1 MMRTT
6 NTTEKGLESL
16 IVTAMVG
23 EPVQTPASG
32 AATGAIAAPTAL
44 YGGTGWL
51 LGDWHDYDR
60 EYCVDL
66 VQLTIFLQVTQP
78 KAAAALDLSEDGPTR
93 RKFLARLQGEISK
106 RGVIDV
112 LRNGVKHGPH
122 QLDLFYGTPTPGNT
136 AAAERYAQNRF
147 SVTRQLRYSR
157 DRNALALDLCLF
169 INGLPIATFELKN
182 SLTKQ
187 TVADAV
193 EQYKRDREPRER
205 LFEFGRCIVH
215 FAVDDHEVRFCTH
228 LKGKGSWFLPFN
240 QGWHDGAGNPPNPDG
255 LKTDY
260 LWKRVLT
267 PAGLT
272 DILENYAQIVETKDE
287 RTGKKRRTQI
297 WPRYHQLDVV
307 RKLLAAAAAARRR
320 PALSDPALGRQR
332 QEQLHRLAGAPTD
345 RPHPK

>member
-1 MMRTT
+1 MPPTD
-6 NTTEKGLESL
+6 TTEKGLESL

-23 EPVQTPASG
+23 TPTLAAAASG
-32 AATGAIAAPTAL
+32 IAAASAL

-106 RGVIDV
+106 RGTIDV

-122 QLDLFYGTPTPGNT
+122 QLDFFYGTPTPGNT
-136 AAAERYAQNRF
+136 VAGERYAHNRF

-205 LFEFGRCIVH
+205 IFEFGRCIVH

-228 LKGKGSWFLPFN
+228 LKGKARGSCLSTR
-240 QGWHDGAGNPPNPDG
+240 AGTTAPATRPTRTVSRPITCGNASSPP
-255 LKTDY
+255 
-260 LWKRVLT
+260 
-267 PAGLT
+267 PA
-272 DILENYAQIVETKDE
+272 
-287 RTGKKRRTQI
+287 
-297 WPRYHQLDVV
+297 
-307 RKLLAAAAAARRR
+307 
-320 PALSDPALGRQR
+320 
-332 QEQLHRLAGAPTD
+332 
-345 RPHPK
+345 